1 MWHAKESS
9 LLNGHECRAYVKI
22 CSPSPAMVL
31 SPYEWEIVEWDNK
44 PLTKKQ
50 TNRETNKQI
59 LNLFV
64 YWKFDDSY
72 KCTKVQ
78 LHFHLRTIPCD
89 NYLQTVYAIY
99 NTLYQ
104 IILSRAKLF
113 TFKLNVSDFV
123 SSEWLTMTFILFRII
138 LFTNGTRHY
147 IIIM

>member
-1 MWHAKESS
+1 MSAEHMSKFAALHRQWCCLHMSE
-9 LLNGHECRAYVKI
+9 
-22 CSPSPAMVL
+22 
-31 SPYEWEIVEWDNK
+31 EIVEWDNK

-50 TNRETNKQI
+50 INKETNKQI
-59 LNLFV
+59 LTLFV

-89 NYLQTVYAIY
+89 NNLQTVYAIY

-113 TFKLNVSDFV
+113 AFKLNVSDFV